1 MDHTIQSKDEA
12 VEVFLKGSLTY
23 LDHDRFR
30 HIIEVF
36 SENFDAYI
44 VNVNDLDF
52 IDSAGLGMLLIARDK
67 VFERNKNVVL
77 KGAVG
82 QVRKMI
88 ELSQFDTL
96 FLVEA

>member
-36 SENFDAYI
+36 SENFDDYI